1 MVVRKTNNKFIC
13 LFILLLLF
21 HCSKCQTKTEKET
34 TKPSSYRFDNIDLEF
49 KFIENKYTKKIGNN
63 DLKNIKKLISSVKN
77 LLTSLIYTN
86 LSKKKIDLNQ
96 RLLDNFDIEY
106 NYNEPILHKSEKLNK
121 NLLVLFSFE
130 NLKYKTKLFKTT
142 IYKENKN
149 SMRNPDKKHCYIG
162 KITINKN
169 KKIKDYI
176 KNTDYFRMSLIKEIF
191 YLLGFRKPYF
201 LKKKLHTNF
210 DEVPYYL
217 IHNLKSFK
225 SYQKY
230 LSLSNR
236 EYKPISFKENG
247 GFYLSEWPQSYN
259 IKDVMSASFDEYSP
273 ITELTA
279 NAFNDLEIYS
289 INNCD
294 VIKYKAGFGGGFSCL
309 RPDMKC
315 ISQNELNNKYFL
327 EYVIHEQSWKCYVNT
342 KENIKNKQ
350 CGVLHGNL
358 CNLKLSYRYCPTYID
373 IKYKYDK
380 NEIPIPELDLYDKVK
395 IKLIK
400 RGEHCPNYFP
410 RNIFFS
416 VPDSIF
422 DEYKR
427 ESYTSKILEEI
438 HNINKNV
445 EYEDITLDSK
455 DKKYFVTY
463 ESTEESYSRE
473 CVMKVMNNSGIIRS
487 YSTLN
492 SHNLLLKQPFQTIT
506 YKKTPK
512 FQKIYSFINFSILS
526 HKDLTYTY
534 YLEMKQKFPEE
545 YNYIAETYFY
555 PEEKDKIENLL
566 KNYKV
571 TPDDLWLIKPKSG
584 SLGHG
589 IRIFLSMDDIPNE
602 FLLTRYINP
611 PHLIN
616 NKKYDFRVYILV
628 TGLAPFRIYI
638 YTEGLVRF
646 ASEEYSTN
654 IKDLKDNYRHLTN
667 ISLNKKN
674 LKSFKVANEVDT
686 EEGNRWSFQAYKEYC
701 KRNNIDF
708 DSIFEQMKDN
718 SIKAFISVHKEY
730 YEKIKSK
737 KQESFN
743 FFELHGLDY
752 LPDKNL
758 KLYFLE
764 GNDRPS
770 LIMSDIND
778 RKLKPQLVADMLNI
792 VGIIPYSHEFNDD
805 FKPWEDNENMFPYYH
820 DEKERIRFNVDEA
833 ICELGRPRG
842 KFELI
847 FPLKENIDK
856 YEKLFKLNLIE
867 NQLLWKHI
875 KENY

>member
-1 MVVRKTNNKFIC
+1 MVIRKADK
-13 LFILLLLF
+13 LFIYFFISLLLLNF
-21 HCSKCQTKTEKET
+21 SICKKDTKKTV
-34 TKPSSYRFDNIDLEF
+34 TKPSKYRFSNLDLEF
-49 KFIENKYTKKIGNN
+49 RFIESKYKISSK
-63 DLKNIKKLISSVKN
+63 DLKNIKHFANSVKS
-77 LLTSLIYTN
+77 LLKSLIYSN
-86 LSKKKIDLNQ
+86 LNKKKITLDQ
-96 RLLDNFDIEY
+96 KLLDNFEIEY
-106 NYNEPILHKSEKLNK
+106 DYNEPLIHKEEVLNK
-121 NLLVLFSFE
+121 HLIILFSFS
-130 NLKYKTKLFKTT
+130 KRKSKLFKTT
-142 IYKENKN
+142 IYKENK
-149 SMRNPDKKHCYIG
+149 SLMRNPDKNYCNIG
-162 KITINKN
+162 LITISLSKYKQYLNN
-169 KKIKDYI
+169 P
-176 KNTDYFRMSLIKEIF
+176 NYFKVLLVKEIF

-201 LKKKLHTNF
+201 ITKKLRTNF
-210 DEVPYYL
+210 NEVPEYL
-217 IHNLKSFK
+217 IQDLKSFN
-225 SYQKY
+225 SYKKY
-230 LSLSNR
+230 LSLTDR
-236 EYKPISFKENG
+236 VYEPVSFRDNG
-247 GFYLSEWPQSYN
+247 RFYQSEWPKRYD
-259 IKDVMSASFDEYSP
+259 IKDIMSSGFDKYSP
-273 ITELTA
+273 ITELTL
-279 NAFNDLEIYS
+279 NIFNDLKFYS

-294 VIKYKAGFGGGFSCL
+294 VVKYRAGFGRGFSCL

-315 ISQNELNNKYFL
+315 VDIKELNSKYFM
-327 EYVIHEQSWKCYVNT
+327 EYVIYKQSWKCYVNS

-350 CGVLHGNL
+350 CGVLFGSL
-358 CNLKLSYRYCPTYID
+358 CNIKLEWRFCPIYSE
-373 IKYKYDK
+373 IKYNYDK
-380 NEIPIPELDLYDKVK
+380 NELPIPELKNYNSVK
-395 IKLIK
+395 LRLIK
-400 RGEHCPNYFP
+400 RGQYCPNYFP
-410 RNIFFS
+410 RNIFFTI
-416 VPDSIF
+416 PDSIF

-427 ESYTSKILEEI
+427 EEYTSKIIEEI
-438 HNINKNV
+438 KSINKDV
-445 EYEDITLDSK
+445 EYEEITLTEK
-455 DKKYFVTY
+455 ERKYFATY
-463 ESTEESYSRE
+463 EATEEYYSRD
-473 CVMKVMNNSGIIRS
+473 CVMKVMNNSGVIRS

-492 SHNLLLKQPFQTIT
+492 SHNLLLKQPFQSIT

-534 YLEMKQKFPEE
+534 YLEMKKNFPEE

-566 KNYKV
+566 KDYKV

-589 IRIFLSMDDIPNE
+589 IRIFLTLDDIPKE

-616 NKKYDFRVYILV
+616 KKKYDFRIYILI
-628 TGLAPFRIYI
+628 TGLAPFRMYM

-646 ASEEYSTN
+646 ASEEYSTD
-654 IKDLKDNYRHLTN
+654 IKDLKENYRHLTN

-674 LKSFKVANEVDT
+674 LKSFVTATDVDT

-708 DSIFEQMKDN
+708 DYIFEQMKDN

-737 KQESFN
+737 KQETFN

-792 VGIIPYSHEFNDD
+792 VGIIPYSHEYNDD
-805 FKPWEDNENMFPYYH
+805 FKPWEDKEQMFPYYEN
-820 DEKERIRFNVDEA
+820 EKERIRFNVDEA
-833 ICELGRPRG
+833 VCELGRPRG

-856 YEKLFKLNLIE
+856 YEKLFKLKLIE
-867 NQLLWKHI
+867 NKLFWKHI
-875 KENY
+875 KENS

>member
-1 MVVRKTNNKFIC
+1 MVMRKTNNIYIFF
-13 LFILLLLF
+13 FILLLLF
-21 HCSKCQTKTEKET
+21 CCNKCQTKTKKT
-34 TKPSSYRFDNIDLEF
+34 ITKPSSYRFDNIDIEF

-63 DLKNIKKLISSVKN
+63 DLKTIKRLLSSTKN
-77 LLTSLIYTN
+77 LVTSLIYTN
-86 LSKKKIDLNQ
+86 LAKKKVELGQN
-96 RLLDNFDIEY
+96 LLDNFDIEY
-106 NYNEPILHKSEKLNK
+106 NKNEPLVKKSEQLNK
-121 NLLVLFSFE
+121 HLLVLFMFGNIKS
-130 NLKYKTKLFKTT
+130 KIFKTA

-149 SMRNPDKKHCYIG
+149 SMKNPDKKLCSIG
-162 KITINKN
+162 KITISN
-169 KKIKDYI
+169 KKYKEYI
-176 KNTDYFRMSLIKEIF
+176 KKPNYFRMSLVKETF
-191 YLLGFRKPYF
+191 YLLGFRRPYF
-201 LKKKLHTNF
+201 LKKKIRTNF
-210 DEVPYYL
+210 NEVPYYL
-217 IHNLKSFK
+217 IRDLKSFK
-225 SYQKY
+225 SYHKY
-230 LSLSNR
+230 LTLSDR
-236 EYKPISFKENG
+236 EYKPVSYKENG
-247 GFYLSEWPQSYN
+247 GFYQSQWPKSYDIN
-259 IKDVMSASFDEYSP
+259 DIMSVTFDEYSP
-273 ITELTA
+273 VTELTA
-279 NAFNDLEIYS
+279 NALNDLEIYS

-294 VIKYKAGFGGGFSCL
+294 VIKYKAGFGHGFSCL

-315 ISQNELNNKYFL
+315 INQNDLNNKYFL
-327 EYVIHEQSWKCYVNT
+327 EYTIHNQFWKCYVNT
-342 KENIKNKQ
+342 KENIKKKQ
-350 CGVLHGNL
+350 CGTLYGNL
-358 CNLKLSYRYCPTYID
+358 CNLKLIYRYCPVYID

-380 NEIPIPELDLYDKVK
+380 NEIAIPEIETYDKVHL
-395 IKLIK
+395 KLIK
-400 RGEHCPNYFP
+400 RGKYCPNYFP

-427 ESYTSKILEEI
+427 KSYTSKILNEI
-438 HNINKNV
+438 RSINKDV
-445 EYEDITLDSK
+445 EYEEITLDSK

-463 ESTEESYSRE
+463 EATEEFYSRD
-473 CVMKVMNNSGIIRS
+473 CVMKVMNNSGVIRS

-492 SHNLLLKQPFQTIT
+492 SHNLLLKQPFQSIT

-526 HKDLTYTY
+526 HKDLTYTH
-534 YLEMKQKFPEE
+534 YLEMKKNFPDE

-555 PEEKDKIENLL
+555 PEEKDKIKDLL
-566 KNYKV
+566 KDYKV

-589 IRIFLSMDDIPNE
+589 IRIFLSLDDIPNE

-616 NKKYDFRVYILV
+616 KKKYDFRIYILV
-628 TGLAPFRIYI
+628 TGLAPFRMYI

-646 ASEEYSTN
+646 ASEEYSTD
-654 IKDLKDNYRHLTN
+654 IKDLKENYRHLTN

-674 LKSFKVANEVDT
+674 KNAFKVAKEVDT
-686 EEGNRWSFQAYKEYC
+686 QEGNRWSFKAYKEYC
-701 KRNNIDF
+701 KENNINF
-708 DSIFEQMKDN
+708 DDIFEQMKDN

-730 YEKIKSK
+730 YEKIRNK

-792 VGIIPYSHEFNDD
+792 VGIIPYSHEYNDD
-805 FKPWEDNENMFPYYH
+805 FKPWEDNEKMFPYYH
-820 DEKERIRFNVDEA
+820 NERERIRFNVDEA

-856 YEKLFKLNLIE
+856 YKKLFKLNLIE
-867 NQLLWKHI
+867 NKLLWEHI
-875 KENY
+875 KEKY

>member
-1 MVVRKTNNKFIC
+1 MVIRKADK
-13 LFILLLLF
+13 LFIYFFISLLLLNF
-21 HCSKCQTKTEKET
+21 SICKKDTKKTV
-34 TKPSSYRFDNIDLEF
+34 TKPSKYRFSNLDLEF
-49 KFIENKYTKKIGNN
+49 RFIESKYKISSK
-63 DLKNIKKLISSVKN
+63 DLKNIKHFANSVKS
-77 LLTSLIYTN
+77 LLKSLIYSN
-86 LSKKKIDLNQ
+86 LNKKKITLDQ
-96 RLLDNFDIEY
+96 KLLDNFEIEY
-106 NYNEPILHKSEKLNK
+106 DYNEPLIHKEEVLNK
-121 NLLVLFSFE
+121 HLIVLFSFS
-130 NLKYKTKLFKTT
+130 KRKSKLFKTT
-142 IYKENKN
+142 IYKENK
-149 SMRNPDKKHCYIG
+149 SLMRNPDKNYCNIG
-162 KITINKN
+162 LITISLSKYKQYLNN
-169 KKIKDYI
+169 P
-176 KNTDYFRMSLIKEIF
+176 NYFKVLLVKEIF

-201 LKKKLHTNF
+201 ITKKLRTNF
-210 DEVPYYL
+210 NEVPEYL
-217 IHNLKSFK
+217 IQDLKSFN
-225 SYQKY
+225 SYKKY
-230 LSLSNR
+230 LSLTDR
-236 EYKPISFKENG
+236 VYEPVSFRDNG
-247 GFYLSEWPQSYN
+247 RFYQSEWPKSYD
-259 IKDVMSASFDEYSP
+259 IKDIMSSGFDKYSP
-273 ITELTA
+273 ITELTL
-279 NAFNDLEIYS
+279 NIFNDLKFYS

-294 VIKYKAGFGGGFSCL
+294 VVKYRAGFGRGFSCL

-315 ISQNELNNKYFL
+315 VDIKELNSKYFM
-327 EYVIHEQSWKCYVNT
+327 EYVIYKQSWKCYVNS

-350 CGVLHGNL
+350 CGVLFGSL
-358 CNLKLSYRYCPTYID
+358 CNIKLEWRFCPIYSE
-373 IKYKYDK
+373 IKYNYDK
-380 NEIPIPELDLYDKVK
+380 NELPIPELKNYNSVK
-395 IKLIK
+395 LRLIK
-400 RGEHCPNYFP
+400 RGQYCPNYFP
-410 RNIFFS
+410 RNIFFTI
-416 VPDSIF
+416 PDSIF

-427 ESYTSKILEEI
+427 EEYTSKIIEEI
-438 HNINKNV
+438 KSINKDV
-445 EYEDITLDSK
+445 EYEEITLTEK
-455 DKKYFVTY
+455 DRKYFATY
-463 ESTEESYSRE
+463 EATEEYYSRD
-473 CVMKVMNNSGIIRS
+473 CVMKVMNNSGVIRS

-492 SHNLLLKQPFQTIT
+492 SHNLLLKQPFQSIT

-534 YLEMKQKFPEE
+534 YLEMKKNFPEE

-566 KNYKV
+566 KDYKV

-589 IRIFLSMDDIPNE
+589 IRIFLTLDDIPKE

-616 NKKYDFRVYILV
+616 KKKYDFRIYILI
-628 TGLAPFRIYI
+628 TGLAPFRMYM

-646 ASEEYSTN
+646 ASEEYSTD
-654 IKDLKDNYRHLTN
+654 IKDLKENYRHLTN

-674 LKSFKVANEVDT
+674 LKSFVTATDVDT

-708 DSIFEQMKDN
+708 DYIFEQMKDN

-737 KQESFN
+737 KQETFN

-792 VGIIPYSHEFNDD
+792 VGIIPYSHEYNDD
-805 FKPWEDNENMFPYYH
+805 FKPWEDKEQMFPYYEN
-820 DEKERIRFNVDEA
+820 EKERIRSNVDEA
-833 ICELGRPRG
+833 VCELGRPRG

-847 FPLKENIDK
+847 FPFKENIDK
-856 YEKLFKLNLIE
+856 YEKLFKLKLIE
-867 NQLLWKHI
+867 NKLFWKHI
-875 KENY
+875 KENS